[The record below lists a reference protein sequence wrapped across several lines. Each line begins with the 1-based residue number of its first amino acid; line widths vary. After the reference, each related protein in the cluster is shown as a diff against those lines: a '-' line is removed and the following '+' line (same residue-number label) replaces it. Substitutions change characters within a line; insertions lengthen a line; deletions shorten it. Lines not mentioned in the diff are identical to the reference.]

1 MRIAPTLR
9 VRLAYRLAYRVLLA
23 LGGLV
28 MAVTQ
33 VGPTA
38 LGAAASVSA
47 LPVQRA
53 DQQPHQASSQ
63 LSVRV
68 AMRMSAEGVAEFCI
82 DLRDAAAET
91 RLCPGQRSLLVERAP
106 QSRWMRSRSVFFGP
120 ELSLWVRARREG
132 DHLRVGLGIKM
143 GDEARNLRRTSWS
156 FEWRRAPRDLWQ
168 RTTARTVEL
177 PAEPHPELWD
187 QAAKIVS
194 ESRRLELDQPAPE
207 FRLPRL
213 DAEHDRLVSLSDAR
227 NADEGGVAVILVF
240 WSSWAPYASETL
252 LMLGELAQDDPDLRV
267 VGINVYE
274 SSLQVAA
281 EFAAQ
286 YGDGMLH
293 LSDAHGAVAEHYRVD
308 GVPEIFLIDAD
319 GVYRGAVRGP
329 APRAVIM
336 SAMQQLVGGER

>member
-1 MRIAPTLR
+1 MKIAPTLR
-9 VRLAYRLAYRVLLA
+9 VRLAYRVLLT
-23 LGGLV
+23 LVGLV

-38 LGAAASVSA
+38 LDAAASVSA
-47 LPVQRA
+47 PLIQRA
-53 DQQPHQASSQ
+53 DQQPHHASSQ

-68 AMRMSAEGVAEFCI
+68 AMRKSADDVAEFCI
-82 DLRDAAAET
+82 DLRDAAGET
-91 RLCPGQRSLLVERAP
+91 RLCPERRFLIVERAP
-106 QSRWMRSRSVFFGP
+106 QSSWVRSRPAAFGP
-120 ELSLWVRARREG
+120 SVSLWARARREG
-132 DHLRVGLGIKM
+132 DQLQVGVGVKL
-143 GDEARNLRRTSWS
+143 GDEVRDLRRTAWS
-156 FEWRRAPRDLWQ
+156 FDWRRAPRGLWQ
-168 RTTARTVEL
+168 RTTALIIEL
-177 PAEPHPELWD
+177 PSELHHERSD
-187 QAAKIVS
+187 QAARIIS
-194 ESRRLELDQPAPE
+194 GPRRLELGQPAAE

-213 DAEHDRLVSLSDAR
+213 DEERDRLVLLSEARDA
-227 NADEGGVAVILVF
+227 DDGGVAATLLVF